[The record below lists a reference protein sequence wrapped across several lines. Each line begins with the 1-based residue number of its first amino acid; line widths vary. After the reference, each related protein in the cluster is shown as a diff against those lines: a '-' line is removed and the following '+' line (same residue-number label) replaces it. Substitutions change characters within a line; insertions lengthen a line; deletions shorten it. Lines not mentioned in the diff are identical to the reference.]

1 MADIVFE
8 DSTVNVDSVPFHSDP
23 DEQTSAVHALR
34 STGGLSLQNLSIQT
48 SDERPESGLSGGSY
62 NATQSISPG
71 SPSHQPSPHRTPSP
85 CPSQPPSRQ
94 CSIHRSPTP
103 FSSPSPRPS
112 PALGLQH
119 AVPRSPTPF
128 PLQNL
133 SPEQT
138 PAASPHFG
146 DSDMV
151 CMSEQRSANE
161 PAVPPGPTHTSVT
174 DRQTSTPSTTSLA
187 ADSRPL
193 VSAQGGVFP
202 PVNPSQVSV
211 MNSPQAPNRRQ
222 KKMRG
227 QDKALTLPAKSSTL
241 PDTPPSTVPTK
252 RQLKPSGRTEDKL
265 AKKIR
270 TASTTTK
277 GSAPAWF
284 EQSKDL
290 FRSEGLGGEWLQ
302 LLGAWE
308 RFEVQE
314 GYKEQ
319 GKLSS
324 KGRPDVVQMWISRAR
339 STSWRPLILDTGAYG
354 VTFNSWWAQLQ
365 PQWRVSG
372 DGAVDSQLLEGNWD
386 CLRRPGLNGLQSVV
400 AALFYWGIAAKKAGA
415 CKSWLSA
422 VLECLS
428 VFCCLHKS

>member
-1 MADIVFE
+1 
-8 DSTVNVDSVPFHSDP
+8 
-23 DEQTSAVHALR
+23 
-34 STGGLSLQNLSIQT
+34 
-48 SDERPESGLSGGSY
+48 
-62 NATQSISPG
+62 
-71 SPSHQPSPHRTPSP
+71 
-85 CPSQPPSRQ
+85 
-94 CSIHRSPTP
+94 
-103 FSSPSPRPS
+103 
-112 PALGLQH
+112 
-119 AVPRSPTPF
+119 
-128 PLQNL
+128 
-133 SPEQT
+133 
-138 PAASPHFG
+138 
-146 DSDMV
+146 MV

-174 DRQTSTPSTTSLA
+174 DRQTSTPSMTSLA

-211 MNSPQAPNRRQ
+211 MNSPQAPNHRQ

-227 QDKALTLPAKSSTL
+227 QNKALTLPAKSSTL

-252 RQLKPSGRTEDKL
+252 RQLKSSDRTEDKL

-365 PQWRVSG
+365 PQWRISG
-372 DGAVDSQLLEGNWD
+372 DGAVVSQLLEGNWD

-428 VFCCLHKS
+428 VFCCLHES